1 MAADRGTKYGDKLPE
16 ITVYDGS
23 DDGYLDADEAYQ
35 RWARRHYKGGLDQW
49 IYGGKCPIVPSMG
62 IGEIHRI
69 CRLIGESAVRPK
81 SVLPALALKM
91 KNERPEG

>member
-1 MAADRGTKYGDKLPE
+1 MAANRGANNDDKLPE
-16 ITVYDGS
+16 INVFDGS

-62 IGEIHRI
+62 IGWQWCGQRQ
-69 CRLIGESAVRPK
+69 CRGRRSARW
-81 SVLPALALKM
+81 
-91 KNERPEG
+91 